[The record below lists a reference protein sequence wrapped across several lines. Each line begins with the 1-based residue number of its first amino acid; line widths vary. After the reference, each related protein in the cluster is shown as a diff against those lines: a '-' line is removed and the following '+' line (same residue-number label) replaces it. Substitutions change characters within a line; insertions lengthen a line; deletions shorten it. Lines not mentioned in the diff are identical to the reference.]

1 MRVLNV
7 AEQKFRAGIDEDRAH
22 GKKRE
27 S

>member
-22 GKKRE
+22 GKT
-27 S
+27 